1 MTNGFVDGS
10 ICIIEEGIA
19 DVDEDDSIGFD
30 MAAGVQL
37 QPDLRHGEGFF
48 TTSTTILLF
57 YQHENGH
64 WLYSLNWKIAWNYTH
79 LLKGQGQRGELSNN
93 QP

>member
-37 QPDLRHGEGFF
+37 QPDLRHGEGLF